1 MEAASSS
8 SRRPV
13 RGSARLLRG
22 VLSAALAVSFAA
34 AAHTVAGHHAPH
46 AVVIVLAMAVSVPL
60 CTALSGVRLSRSRL
74 AAAVLSSQMLLH
86 GLFQLFPAQQA
97 ATGLAGAEELSTHGH
112 HGPGAPLSLTVDPQ
126 AHSHTG
132 LSHPEV
138 AMIAAHLAAALLTYG
153 LLRRGETLLC
163 ALAALV
169 TLVPALMLLAGFRI
183 LTDDLAFRRFPVAP
197 VRHEADVWNGAGPR
211 TLRGPPAFDLAC

>member
-1 MEAASSS
+1 MEAASST

-22 VLSAALAVSFAA
+22 ILSAALAVGFAA
-34 AAHTVAGHHAPH
+34 AAHTAAGHHAPH
-46 AVVIVLAMAVSVPL
+46 AVVIMLAMAVSIPL

-74 AAAVLSSQMLLH
+74 VAAVLSSQMVLH
-86 GLFQLFPAQQA
+86 GLFEFFPARQA
-97 ATGLAGAEELSTHGH
+97 ATRLTGSEEPSAHAH
-112 HGPGAPLSLTVDPQ
+112 HGPEAPLSLPADPQ
-126 AHSHTG
+126 AHLHAG
-132 LSHPEV
+132 LSEPEA

-163 ALAALV
+163 TLAAVL
-169 TLVPALMLLAGFRI
+169 TLVPVLMLLVGFRA
-183 LTDDLAFRRFPVAP
+183 LTDDLASRRSPAAP